1 VVGSRQT
8 FVHPRCTE
16 PLNMP
21 LCREP
26 SSRQICLFAESLAL
40 GKSSYLPRAWWSTLG
55 KPIFFLKPPR
65 PQIFFFTILCRRS
78 LSAKKFF
85 ADGRS
90 RQRSPS
96 HRYLPSGRY
105 YCAPVCRELLLPRA
119 FTLLSVNVLPKG
131 ALGKESFAGRCFAD
145 GSLPRAALGK

>member
-1 VVGSRQT
+1 VVG
-8 FVHPRCTE
+8 
-16 PLNMP
+16 
-21 LCREP
+21 
-26 SSRQICLFAESLAL
+26 SRQICLFAESLVVDSRQICLFAESL
-40 GKSSYLPRAWWSTLG
+40 MVGSRQTY
-55 KPIFFLKPPR
+55 IFFEHRLCRKS
-65 PQIFFFTILCRRS
+65 FFLTILCRRS

-90 RQRSPS
+90 RQRSSS